1 METAKVLDHT
11 NGVTQILDG
20 GDDELLANVATLLG
34 PNFQLPKAGIIRPGI
49 MKLKSTATKQDI
61 ELYNNLVQK
70 GLTWDEIDKKLGLDN
85 YGKSKLIPA
94 NVDYFSIR
102 PADCENPDAP
112 AELIKLY
119 GDPDG
124 KLRSFPVYFP
134 VNEWSN
140 IIPHSLRCFGTN
152 GIKFRS
158 NFKNNGVRICEYPL
172 ELQPKVRVFGGRS
185 WGERPCEPELCA
197 EYQKGECKLGGV
209 IQFYIPGIKGA
220 GVWILPTTS
229 WYSLVRIKS
238 TLEMISRLTGGRIA
252 FLNVDG
258 KTPFYLR
265 KIYDEISTI
274 DYQTG
279 KPVKRNQWLIT
290 LECRIDMFQLVQT
303 FSNPVQ
309 RGLTAVNVLN
319 GNGNPEL
326 TPKQETTNPEPVESE
341 QKEIVESAPEIKE
354 AAKPINPEPA
364 ETAEK
369 VKPEKKAEPEPQPEP
384 PITKEETEKV
394 FKETDKEEKKPNGLV
409 KECLSLRDAIIP
421 EYAGYSK
428 KVRGTLPKKLSE
440 NELLKLRDY
449 LLIAVEAL
457 KAGVPE
463 KDLLAKIDII
473 LDDPARTLKAFPS
486 IFKPPIEDED
496 DLQL

>member
-11 NGVTQILDG
+11 NGVTQVINGD
-20 GDDELLANVATLLG
+20 DDELLANVATLLG
-34 PNFQLPKAGIIRPGI
+34 PNFRLPKAGIIRPGI

-70 GLTWDEIDKKLGLDN
+70 GLSWDEIDKKLSLDN

-124 KLRSFPVYFP
+124 KLRSFPVWFP
-134 VNEWSN
+134 VNEWWN
-140 IIPHSLRCFGTN
+140 IIPHSLRCFGVN

-158 NFKNNGVRICEYPL
+158 NFKSVNGHKVRICEYPL

-185 WGERPCEPELCA
+185 WGERPCEPELCP

-209 IQFYIPGIKGA
+209 IQFYIPGMRGA

-238 TLEMISRLTGGRIA
+238 TLEMVSQLTGGRIA
-252 FLNVDG
+252 GLFVNSE
-258 KTPFYLR
+258 TPFVIR
-265 KIYDEISTI
+265 KVYDEISTI
-274 DYQTG
+274 DFQTG
-279 KPVKRNQWLIT
+279 KPVRRGQWLIS
-290 LECRIDMFQLVQT
+290 LECQIDMYQLVQT
-303 FSNPVQ
+303 FSNSVQ
-309 RGLTAVNVLN
+309 KGLTAINVLN

-326 TPKQETTNPEPVESE
+326 APKQETTNPEPVEPE

-364 ETAEK
+364 EPAEK
-369 VKPEKKAEPEPQPEP
+369 VKPEKKAEHEPQPEP
-384 PITKEETEKV
+384 PITKEEAEKV
-394 FKETDKEEKKPNGLV
+394 FEEKKPNGLI

-421 EYAGYSK
+421 EYEGYFK
-428 KVRGTLPKKLSE
+428 KIRGTLPKKLSE

-457 KAGVPE
+457 KAGIPE

-486 IFKPPIEDED
+486 LFKPPIED
-496 DLQL
+496 DLPL